1 MLRKLKIENIK
12 HKKTSTSTPFSTI
25 FWHLDKQG
33 MAARSSISKHRLAR
47 GRLTRLISGVQPTGI
62 RRATAQLRTKELN
75 ALLGLIDM
83 SMVWDLYLRHRT
95 RCNKVKVR
103 CTLFHV
109 ITYAIHVEKTLTH
122 VTRISL
128 TSRKYLQYETSQ
140 FIDSTCTCMHR
151 WFIYIRHGHI
161 RLTNETGPLPLCTF
175 SVMGLS
181 MCSSIF
187 SESSPLR
194 SKSGIINE
202 LSGFPNS
209 VPTVRCSVTSSNWHG
224 HTGHAYCICF
234 VGKH

>member
-1 MLRKLKIENIK
+1 MTSLQIYLKLNHSNFFTLWSSQYVQNFCWRKKLLSKETLIIKFLKNGTSALFAWAYGLCLLPIQIK
-12 HKKTSTSTPFSTI
+12 PFNHS
-25 FWHLDKQG
+25 
-33 MAARSSISKHRLAR
+33 
-47 GRLTRLISGVQPTGI
+47 
-62 RRATAQLRTKELN
+62 
-75 ALLGLIDM
+75 
-83 SMVWDLYLRHRT
+83 
-95 RCNKVKVR
+95 
-103 CTLFHV
+103 
-109 ITYAIHVEKTLTH
+109 
-122 VTRISL
+122 
-128 TSRKYLQYETSQ
+128 
-140 FIDSTCTCMHR
+140 
-151 WFIYIRHGHI
+151 
-161 RLTNETGPLPLCTF
+161 TNETGPLPLCTF